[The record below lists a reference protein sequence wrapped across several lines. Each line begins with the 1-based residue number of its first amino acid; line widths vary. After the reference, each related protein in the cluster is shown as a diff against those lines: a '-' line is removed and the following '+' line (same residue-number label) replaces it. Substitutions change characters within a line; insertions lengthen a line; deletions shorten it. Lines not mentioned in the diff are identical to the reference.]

1 MASKYD
7 GLARII
13 IQNVGGKSN
22 IANITHC
29 VTRLRFTLKDV
40 SKANTDIL
48 KETDGIVTVLN
59 SGGQYQVVIGNHVPD
74 VYKTVV
80 EVGHLESL
88 ATAESADSDS
98 GEKVKTNPFNA
109 FIGIITGCFTPF
121 LGVLCAMGI
130 IKGVLALLVAVGVL
144 ASDGTDATYNIL
156 YSLGD
161 SAFYFLPPII
171 GYTAAKKFKM
181 PEIEGLLLGCAII
194 YPYLSTTSGYA
205 IDKLFG
211 IPVVMP
217 SSGNY
222 TSSIIPIICGV
233 AFAAWIRKY
242 IAKIIPDVIKTF
254 FVPLITLFIAFVM
267 TIYVIGPVSALLADW
282 IGAAFNAIAGFNNI
296 VYGLF
301 VGFFWQILV
310 MFGLHWALVPVAMVA
325 INSGQPDTIL
335 AAMFATTFAQTG
347 ACIGIWIKTKDKK
360 IKGLA
365 PTAIISG
372 VCGVTEPAIYGL
384 TLPKKSPFFRTC
396 AIAGV
401 GGAVLIASG
410 VRAYTMAGMG
420 IFGYTAFITHDN
432 STKGMVIAAI
442 VSVCAV
448 VAGVISELLFYKD
461 SAPKAAKKVETV
473 ASSKGEIVVS
483 PLKGEV
489 KDLATAPDEA
499 FASGALGKG
508 VVVVPTEGKL
518 YAPADGEITVFFPT
532 GHAIGMKTDNGAEI
546 LIHVGMDTV
555 KLDGKCFTTKA
566 KQGDKVKKGD
576 LLLEFDIAGIKEA
589 GYKIDTPVIISNSD
603 DYADVI
609 PTDAKNASVGDEL
622 ITLL

>member
-365 PTAIISG
+365 PSAIISG

>member
-130 IKGVLALLVAVGVL
+130 IKGVLALLAAVGVL
-144 ASDGTDATYNIL
+144 SSAGTDSTYNIL

-171 GYTAAKKFKM
+171 GFTAAKKFKM

-282 IGAAFNAIAGFNNI
+282 IGAAFNAIAGFNNV

-365 PTAIISG
+365 PAAIISG

-384 TLPKKSPFFRTC
+384 TLPKKAPFFRTC

-448 VAGVISELLFYKD
+448 VAGVVSELLFYKD

-473 ASSKGEIVVS
+473 ASSKGEIIVS

-609 PTDAKNASVGDEL
+609 PTDAKNTDVGADL

>member
-1 MASKYD
+1 
-7 GLARII
+7 
-13 IQNVGGKSN
+13 
-22 IANITHC
+22 
-29 VTRLRFTLKDV
+29 
-40 SKANTDIL
+40 
-48 KETDGIVTVLN
+48 
-59 SGGQYQVVIGNHVPD
+59 
-74 VYKTVV
+74 
-80 EVGHLESL
+80 
-88 ATAESADSDS
+88 
-98 GEKVKTNPFNA
+98 
-109 FIGIITGCFTPF
+109 
-121 LGVLCAMGI
+121 MGI
-130 IKGVLALLVAVGVL
+130 IKGVLALLAAIGVL

-310 MFGLHWALVPVAMVA
+310 MFGLHVSLVPVAMVA
-325 INSGQPDTIL
+325 INGGQPDTIL

-360 IKGLA
+360 IKGIA
-365 PTAIISG
+365 PAAIISG

-420 IFGYTAFITHDN
+420 VFGYTAFITHDN

-442 VSVCAV
+442 VSVCAI
-448 VAGVISELLFYKD
+448 VAGVVSELLFYKD

-609 PTDAKNASVGDEL
+609 PTDAKNTDVGADL